1 MIIIIITIIAFTL
14 GVVMKRLYSKGI
26 LSEIFDYISFTIIL
40 VSIISSAICTLFLF
54 KGHTYLGKSEVV
66 AMEEKRNAIVS
77 AMNDD
82 TPVTIKNQLYSD
94 IAEYNTKVRN
104 AKHWANSPWTNWFY
118 PKEWN
123 ELEYI
128 EEDFK

>member
-1 MIIIIITIIAFTL
+1 MILTLITITVFIL
-14 GVVMKRLYSKGI
+14 GVTMLCLCAKDI
-26 LSEIFDYISFTIIL
+26 LAEAFGYIGLVLILLSTFSTVGCIFGL
-40 VSIISSAICTLFLF
+40 LN
-54 KGHTYLGKSEVV
+54 GHTYLGKSEVV
-66 AMEEKRNAIVS
+66 KMEEKRTAIVS

-82 TPVTIKNQLYSD
+82 APVTVKNQLYSD
-94 IAEYNTKVRN
+94 IAEYNAKVRN

-128 EEDFK
+128 KEEEK